1 MATSAHDIAALIAA
15 ASPDELDAL
24 ERRYA
29 DDPRKQVARALERA
43 LKARDALASEEARV
57 RALYDLQRELG
68 GDGIILGVDEVGRGA
83 VAGLL
88 TVCAVAL
95 PDEPIILGLNDSK
108 RLTPKR
114 REELA
119 VRIREHAV
127 ALGICH
133 IPPEEIDR
141 RGMAVALR
149 LAMAG
154 AIEATGIDPDC
165 VLIDGNP
172 VHVHPRERCV
182 VKGDARIA
190 AISAASIV
198 AKVTRDALMDDLD
211 RDYPGYGFAKSKG
224 YASPEHIDAIR
235 SHGLTPVHRATF
247 CGNFVEAPRLF

>member
-24 ERRYA
+24 AQRYA

-43 LKARDALASEEARV
+43 LKARDALAAEEERV

-68 GDGIILGVDEVGRGA
+68 GDGIVLGVDEVGRGA
-83 VAGLL
+83 VAGPL

-108 RLTPKR
+108 QLTPKR

-119 VRIREHAV
+119 VRIREHAI

-154 AIEATGIDPDC
+154 AIEATGVDPDC

-182 VKGDARIA
+182 VKGDA
-190 AISAASIV
+190 
-198 AKVTRDALMDDLD
+198 ALMDDLE
-211 RDYPGYGFAKSKG
+211 RAYPGYGFAKSKG
-224 YASPEHIDAIR
+224 YASQEHIDAIR